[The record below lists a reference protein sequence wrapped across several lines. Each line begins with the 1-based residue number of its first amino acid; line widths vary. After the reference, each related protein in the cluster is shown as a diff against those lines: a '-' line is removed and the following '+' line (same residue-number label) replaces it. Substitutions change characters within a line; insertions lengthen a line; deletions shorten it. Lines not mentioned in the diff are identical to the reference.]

1 MRMSMFKYRPIL
13 RPATKRLPHRLALR
27 SSSFRSK
34 SSVASHPRH
43 VAAQLDFRTFID
55 VLREDGDLADIK
67 QEVDPHLEV
76 GAIVRRVSEVNGKA
90 PLFHNVKGAKNGLW
104 RMFGNAASLRS
115 HGPEKYGR
123 IARSLGLP
131 ADSSWK
137 DILERSQVGK
147 VKPKVEPHI
156 LSTGPCKQTKI
167 FGDEIDLNKL
177 PAPMLH
183 QADGGKYLQ
192 TYGVHIL
199 QAPDASW
206 TNWSIFRGMI
216 HDSRRLVCLV
226 ANGQHNSIIRDK
238 WLKEGAT
245 EIPWALAMGVPPAVS
260 LAAACPIPE
269 GVSEGEYVGALVG
282 EPLEL
287 VKCELSDL
295 LVPANSEIVFEGT
308 FSLEDKAYEGPFED
322 YLGLHFDDDK
332 HLQPL
337 FTVNAITYRDDAILP
352 VSVPGRIS
360 DESHT
365 TASLASEEFL
375 ELCKEQNLPV
385 IDAFAPLETHA
396 TWCALKID
404 TDRLAKEKTNSQD
417 FCSKLG
423 QIAFNNKSCMLINR
437 ILLFGHDVDIRK
449 FDDIIWALVTR
460 CRPGQD
466 EYVFEDVPGFPLTP
480 YMSHGS
486 GDARRGG
493 KAISDCLFPME
504 YKGKRVFSGVD
515 FEKSYPK
522 EIKDKVRANWSAM
535 GFESL

>member
-1 MRMSMFKYRPIL
+1 
-13 RPATKRLPHRLALR
+13 
-27 SSSFRSK
+27 
-34 SSVASHPRH
+34 
-43 VAAQLDFRTFID
+43 
-55 VLREDGDLADIK
+55 
-67 QEVDPHLEV
+67 
-76 GAIVRRVSEVNGKA
+76 
-90 PLFHNVKGAKNGLW
+90 
-104 RMFGNAASLRS
+104 MFGNAASLRS
-115 HGPEKYGR
+115 HRPEKYGR

-147 VKPKVEPHI
+147 AKPKVGPHVI
-156 LSTGPCKQTKI
+156 STGPCKQTKI

-226 ANGQHNSIIRDK
+226 GSGQHNSIIRDK

-282 EPLEL
+282 EPLE
-287 VKCELSDL
+287 
-295 LVPANSEIVFEGT
+295 NI
-308 FSLEDKAYEGPFED
+308 SLEDKAYEGPFED
-322 YLGLHFDDDK
+322 YLGLHFDDDDK

-375 ELCKEQNLPV
+375 ELCKEHNLPV
-385 IDAFAPLETHA
+385 IDPFAPLEMHA

-404 TDRLAKEKTNSQD
+404 TNRLAKEKTNSQD

-423 QIAFNNKSCMLINR
+423 QIAFNDKSCMLINR
-437 ILLFGHDVDIRK
+437 ILLFGHDVDIRQ

-460 CRPGQD
+460 CRPGRD

-504 YKGKRVFSGVD
+504 YKGKRAFSGVD